1 MFGQWTN
8 TERITYTCMTC
19 RSVSIRAEHVEPLLY
34 RLVSGRLA
42 MPDAI
47 NLLKAEL
54 HDEAEAEVIRLEA
67 GDAVRRAGQHR
78 RGTRRALLTGGR
90 PRSPPTGSARR
101 SRNSNSG
108 NRIRSGCGCSTA
120 YRWGGLRSPTR

>member
-1 MFGQWTN
+1 
-8 TERITYTCMTC
+8 MTC

-54 HDEAEAEVIRLEA
+54 HDEAEAEVIRLGA

-78 RGTRRALLTGGR
+78 RGARRASVD
-90 PRSPPTGSARR
+90 RSAGQDRHRIGSVRR
-101 SRNSNSG
+101 SRNLNCG

-120 YRWGGLRSPTR
+120 YRWGGLRSLTR